1 MVIGIIGREGLGKT
15 TLADALG
22 RYLARDDITAVINTD
37 MTMPTIKQ
45 ADKALRSL
53 GHYLTLDTKQ
63 PVTPYLQQHEK
74 IRQLFFAG
82 TITMDDMFSYEVD
95 LDQAA
100 QAESFLQG
108 CMEEVEHVVLD
119 VSGQRVD
126 PFMPPVARHADAL
139 LFLTSCDAEGM
150 NSLYAM
156 ERLLQH
162 VRCPV
167 HIVLS
172 KTQSYH
178 DKQEFERVSGRKVE
192 YELPFSHEL
201 LYAHACGR
209 EFKPE
214 GKTGRLWDREVR
226 RITKEQLAYRTQ
238 EDVVNG

>member
-15 TLADALG
+15 TLAGALG

-37 MTMPTIKQ
+37 MTVPTVLQ

-82 TITMDDMFSYEVD
+82 TTTMDDVFSYEVD

-100 QAESFLQG
+100 QAESFLEE
-108 CMEEVEHVVLD
+108 CIEEVGHVVLD

-126 PFMPPVARHADAL
+126 PFMPPVAGHADVL

-150 NSLYAM
+150 NSLFAM

-178 DKQEFERVSGRKVE
+178 DKQEFERASGRKVA
-192 YELPFSHEL
+192 YELPFCHEL

-209 EFKPE
+209 EFKPQ
-214 GKTGRLWDREVR
+214 GKTGKILDKEVR
-226 RITKEQLAYRTQ
+226 RMVRELLAYGTR
-238 EDVVNG
+238 EDVANG